1 MDVQSPPKR
10 MTRARAAAKAGSSSG
25 GSGSGSASTAKP
37 TRAVAATNKATAT
50 NTTTT
55 TTTTVRTAPS
65 TKRKTRADETEND
78 EESHNT
84 ADELAPT
91 SADTMNKPPRA
102 RGRPKKIVDP
112 APQPEP
118 EPVNDDASSNT
129 TATRATRGRAKK
141 TPTGPA
147 KSEPVKATRT
157 RTTRK
162 AAQPEEDK
170 SDAPEEPVKKS
181 ARTRATAV
189 TKKAGTICT
198 TASTNPTPG
207 LNQSLF
213 QEPEKE
219 NLVPAATA
227 TTSTAASKAKEKK
240 AETAT
245 GMRAKPVR
253 KAASTAAARATRA
266 STRTT
271 TSDDDKKEKPAPL
284 SPKKDMLN
292 RSLSRDSD
300 SDDEL
305 ATYEKTPLKPMMKS
319 PVKPPSTFK
328 MMDLGFPTTGKED
341 EAEDGPEEQ
350 IEDAPGGTVLASPA
364 RRPTSSPFKDAMKS
378 PAKRVEGVPSL
389 LFPSKDASD
398 VTQSPTKASLLQSPA
413 KRPQV
418 PFAQFQPPTNGES
431 NQPKSPL
438 KMSLMGSPAKRPA
451 SPMKL
456 LGSPIR
462 SAVTKAQDLT
472 SEGTSEEEGDAEVD
486 EAVEVPEAEAVEVPA
501 VEIAEASE
509 AEALEAPEVRE
520 EADEPGNDDMDN
532 DVVENDNHIVEQPEA
547 EISLDSPAQLAFPGR
562 LSAVLPR
569 HADPAL
575 QEKRS
580 TTAAADSQAEQEIAA
595 NHADIEIQPQ
605 SAPTPPEAQE
615 EESMDVDMVDTEED
629 NTEEDNTEENK
640 AHDISPESSPPRSAI
655 KPSNP
660 MFGLRQK
667 DMDPYDPDESEDEL
681 ASTGPKFQDD
691 ATLSLSAVPAT
702 PTPGASKTPRNNI
715 PTSAMKAADRAIR
728 SVSRGSKLGFT
739 PLARQLNDWRAGSP
753 LKLSSSQ
760 SSTPTDTV
768 GEEDLSLVEANTP
781 KSNGA
786 SPAKSS
792 YFEDEMRVRAEME
805 ADESEIS
812 FDADAEMLAALEA
825 DLGASYDDPEFDDIP
840 VTEEDME
847 LAAEAH
853 EMSLVEPD
861 HAEEQMLDHQAND
874 DSISE
879 ASQEYG
885 DENAVPID
893 PALLGGAAGRSRVS
907 MSGVPPVTPVRPS
920 TRRTFNTTTK
930 VPLKPADDDTPR
942 SMKRRTASASRVQP
956 KRPGGLSRNA
966 TVISYSPVKDLEG
979 DEMDLDED
987 ENEQPP
993 VTPSKA
999 DIWSSM
1005 GTPARTPRKDLN
1017 PALLRGAVCFVDVHT
1032 TEGADASAVFVDLLT
1047 LMGARCVKN
1056 WTWNPSS
1063 PNSSES
1069 SQSKVGITHVVFK
1082 DGGKR
1087 TMEKVRE
1094 SGGVVQCVG
1103 VGWVLDCE
1111 RENEWV
1117 DEAPYYID
1125 TSLVPRGGQRRR
1137 KSMEPKALANQNGT
1151 LVTPMKQTAAPRD
1164 CQTVPNNHVS
1174 RRDSTAWMRTPSDR
1188 DEDEEMDAV
1197 GEDDWDAIGML
1208 TPVPKTPAPETIA
1221 RYAMDVTPETPAA
1234 QSYAEDD
1241 SPEKKD
1247 MLMRTAP
1254 PKPSL
1259 YAELGHGL
1267 LGREKDQGVMMRL
1280 MAARRKSLQFAPKIA
1295 SPLSKAWK

>member
-10 MTRARAAAKAGSSSG
+10 MTRARAAAKAGS
-25 GSGSGSASTAKP
+25 GSGSGSNSAPTAKP
-37 TRAVAATNKATAT
+37 TRAAATSKATAA
-50 NTTTT
+50 
-55 TTTTVRTAPS
+55 TTTVRTAPS
-65 TKRKTRADETEND
+65 TKRKTRADEEND

-102 RGRPKKIVDP
+102 RGRPKKIVES
-112 APQPEP
+112 APQQQPEQG
-118 EPVNDDASSNT
+118 NDASSS
-129 TATRATRGRAKK
+129 TATARATRGRVKK
-141 TPTGPA
+141 PATGP
-147 KSEPVKATRT
+147 SNPELVKATRT

-170 SDAPEEPVKKS
+170 ADTPSEPPKKS

-189 TKKAGTICT
+189 TKKSGTVCT
-198 TASTNPTPG
+198 TATTNPTPG
-207 LNQSLF
+207 LKSAVSRPASRIVSVKKSVSF

-219 NLVPAATA
+219 NVMPTA
-227 TTSTAASKAKEKK
+227 TTTAATKAKDKK

-253 KAASTAAARATRA
+253 KAAGTAARATRA

-284 SPKKDMLN
+284 SPKKDTLN

-305 ATYEKTPLKPMMKS
+305 ATYEKTPLRKS

-328 MMDLGFPTTGKED
+328 MIDLGFPTSEKAD
-341 EAEDGPEEQ
+341 ETEEATERQ
-350 IEDAPGGTVLASPA
+350 PEDASSSTVLTSPA

-378 PAKRVEGVPSL
+378 PAKRVDGVPSL
-389 LFPSKDASD
+389 LFPSKNASD

-418 PFAQFQPPTNGES
+418 PLTRFQPPTNGES
-431 NQPKSPL
+431 DRPNSPL

-462 SAVTKAQDLT
+462 SALDKTQDLAST
-472 SEGTSEEEGDAEVD
+472 AEEGASGDEDAVVD
-486 EAVEVPEAEAVEVPA
+486 EDHEVSEV
-501 VEIAEASE
+501 SE
-509 AEALEAPEVRE
+509 ARE
-520 EADEPGNDDMDN
+520 EIHVA
-532 DVVENDNHIVEQPEA
+532 ENDNMETALVEIDADTVKQPEA
-547 EISLDSPAQLAFPGR
+547 EINLDSPQQLEFPGR

-580 TTAAADSQAEQEIAA
+580 VAADAAPQAEQTIAA
-595 NHADIEIQPQ
+595 DTAEIEAQPEEV
-605 SAPTPPEAQE
+605 PTQPEAQQDDC
-615 EESMDVDMVDTEED
+615 MDVDMDDTKED
-629 NTEEDNTEENK
+629 K
-640 AHDISPESSPPRSAI
+640 AHDISPESSPPRPAI
-655 KPSNP
+655 KPTNP

-667 DMDPYDPDESEDEL
+667 DMVPYESDESEDEL
-681 ASTGPKFQDD
+681 ASSGRKFQDE
-691 ATLSLSAVPAT
+691 ATLTLSAVPAT
-702 PTPGASKTPRNNI
+702 PTPGASKTPRNGL
-715 PTSAMKAADRAIR
+715 PTSAIKAADRAIR

-739 PLARQLNDWRAGSP
+739 PLARQLSDWRAGSP
-753 LKLSSSQ
+753 LKLGSSQ
-760 SSTPTDTV
+760 SSTPTENV
-768 GEEDLSLVEANTP
+768 GEEDLSLVENNTP
-781 KSNGA
+781 KSNRG

-805 ADESEIS
+805 ADESEMS

-825 DLGASYDDPEFDDIP
+825 DIGANYDDPVFDDIP

-853 EMSLVEPD
+853 EMSLVEPEQ
-861 HAEEQMLDHQAND
+861 AEEVLEHQAND
-874 DSISE
+874 DEISE

-893 PALLGGAAGRSRVS
+893 PALLGGATGRSRVTI
-907 MSGVPPVTPVRPS
+907 SGVPPVTPVRPS
-920 TRRTFNTTTK
+920 SMRTFNTTTK
-930 VPLKPADDDTPR
+930 VPLKPADDATPK
-942 SMKRRTASASRVQP
+942 SAKRRSVSASRAQVA
-956 KRPGGLSRNA
+956 RPGGLSRNA
-966 TVISYSPVKDLEG
+966 TVISYSPTKHSED
-979 DEMDLDED
+979 DEMDLDDED
-987 ENEQPP
+987 SEQPP
-993 VTPSKA
+993 VTPSKS
-999 DIWSSM
+999 DLWSAM

-1047 LMGARCVKN
+1047 SMGARCVKN

-1063 PNSSES
+1063 PNGNES
-1069 SQSKVGITHVVFK
+1069 SQSKIGITHVVFK

-1111 RENEWV
+1111 RENEWM
-1117 DEAPYYID
+1117 DEAPYYVD

-1137 KSMEPKALANQNGT
+1137 KSMEPKALANRNGT
-1151 LVTPMKQTAAPRD
+1151 LVTPMKQTSAPRD

-1197 GEDDWDAIGML
+1197 GEEDWDAIGML

-1221 RYAMDVTPETPAA
+1221 RFAMDVAPETPAA
-1234 QSYAEDD
+1234 QTDTEEDD
-1241 SPEKKD
+1241 SPEKD
-1247 MLMRTAP
+1247 AMLMRTAP

-1259 YAELGHGL
+1259 YAELGQGL

-1295 SPLSKAWK
+1295 SPLSKAWKN

>member
-10 MTRARAAAKAGSSSG
+10 MTRARAAAKAV
-25 GSGSGSASTAKP
+25 AP
-37 TRAVAATNKATAT
+37 TSKATAT
-50 NTTTT
+50 NTTTS
-55 TTTTVRTAPS
+55 TTTVRTAPS

-112 APQPEP
+112 APQQDP
-118 EPVNDDASSNT
+118 EPVNDDTSAST
-129 TATRATRGRAKK
+129 TTTRATRGRVKK
-141 TPTGPA
+141 SIAGPA

-162 AAQPEEDK
+162 AAQPDEDK
-170 SDAPEEPVKKS
+170 SDTEPVKKS
-181 ARTRATAV
+181 ARTRATAI

-207 LNQSLF
+207 LKSAVSRPASRIVSVKKSVSF

-219 NLVPAATA
+219 NVMPAAAATTATA
-227 TTSTAASKAKEKK
+227 TTTTATKTKEKK
-240 AETAT
+240 PETAT

-253 KAASTAAARATRA
+253 KAAGTATRATRA

-271 TSDDDKKEKPAPL
+271 TGEDDKKEKPAPL
-284 SPKKDMLN
+284 SPKKDTLN

-328 MMDLGFPTTGKED
+328 MIDLGFPTSEKGE
-341 EAEDGPEEQ
+341 EAEEASEQ
-350 IEDAPGGTVLASPA
+350 QAEDASGGTVLASPA
-364 RRPTSSPFKDAMKS
+364 RRPASSPFKDAMKS

-389 LFPSKDASD
+389 LFPSKDSSD
-398 VTQSPTKASLLQSPA
+398 VTQSPAKASLLQSPA

-418 PFAQFQPPTNGES
+418 PFAQFQSTTTNGES
-431 NQPKSPL
+431 DRPKSPL

-456 LGSPIR
+456 LGSSIR
-462 SAVTKAQDLT
+462 STMTTTQDLASAAEEVT
-472 SEGTSEEEGDAEVD
+472 SAEENGVEVD
-486 EAVEVPEAEAVEVPA
+486 EAHEVPETHDELDVADHDDTNKAAAET
-501 VEIAEASE
+501 
-509 AEALEAPEVRE
+509 
-520 EADEPGNDDMDN
+520 DD
-532 DVVENDNHIVEQPEA
+532 HTGEQPEA
-547 EISLDSPAQLAFPGR
+547 EISMDSPAQLAFPGR

-575 QEKRS
+575 QEKRLQ
-580 TTAAADSQAEQEIAA
+580 TADAGPESEQTQTIVAG
-595 NHADIEIQPQ
+595 HADVEAQPQ
-605 SAPTPPEAQE
+605 SVPTPPEAPE
-615 EESMDVDMVDTEED
+615 DDSMDVDIDDTEED
-629 NTEEDNTEENK
+629 K

-667 DMDPYDPDESEDEL
+667 DLDPYDPDESEDEL
-681 ASTGPKFQDD
+681 ASTSQKFRDD
-691 ATLSLSAVPAT
+691 ATLTLSAVPAT
-702 PTPGASKTPRNNI
+702 PTPGASKTPRNTL
-715 PTSAMKAADRAIR
+715 PTSAIKAADRAIR

-739 PLARQLNDWRAGSP
+739 PLARQLSDWRAGSP

-760 SSTPTDTV
+760 SSTTPETV

-825 DLGASYDDPEFDDIP
+825 DLGASYDDPVFDDIP

-861 HAEEQMLDHQAND
+861 QAEEEMLDHQGND

-893 PALLGGAAGRSRVS
+893 PALLGGATGRSRVS
-907 MSGVPPVTPVRPS
+907 MSGVPPVTPARPS

-930 VPLKPADDDTPR
+930 VPLKPADDATPR
-942 SMKRRTASASRVQP
+942 SMKRRTASASRAQV

-966 TVISYSPVKDLEG
+966 TVISYSPVKDSEG
-979 DEMDLDED
+979 DEMDLDDED
-987 ENEQPP
+987 NEQPP
-993 VTPSKA
+993 VTPSKS

-1005 GTPARTPRKDLN
+1005 GTPARTPRKDLD

-1047 LMGARCVKN
+1047 SMGARCVKN

-1069 SQSKVGITHVVFK
+1069 SQSKIGITHVVFK

-1241 SPEKKD
+1241 SPEKQD

-1259 YAELGHGL
+1259 YGELGKGL

>member
-10 MTRARAAAKAGSSSG
+10 MTRARAAKAGSGSTSS
-25 GSGSGSASTAKP
+25 SAPTAKS
-37 TRAVAATNKATAT
+37 TRAAAATKATAT
-50 NTTTT
+50 TN

-65 TKRKTRADETEND
+65 TKRKTRADEEND

-102 RGRPKKIVDP
+102 RGRPRKIVEP
-112 APQPEP
+112 APTQQPEQG
-118 EPVNDDASSNT
+118 NDASTS
-129 TATRATRGRAKK
+129 TASTASTATATTRATRGRAKK
-141 TPTGPA
+141 PA
-147 KSEPVKATRT
+147 TAPSNPEPAKATRT

-170 SDAPEEPVKKS
+170 TDTPSEPPKKS

-189 TKKAGTICT
+189 TKKSGTICT
-198 TASTNPTPG
+198 SATTNPTPG
-207 LNQSLF
+207 LKSAVSRPASRIVSVKKSVSF

-219 NLVPAATA
+219 NVMPTATATA
-227 TTSTAASKAKEKK
+227 TTKAKDKK
-240 AETAT
+240 GETAT

-253 KAASTAAARATRA
+253 KPAGTAARATRA

-284 SPKKDMLN
+284 SPKKDTLN

-328 MMDLGFPTTGKED
+328 MADFGFPTSEKGDETE
-341 EAEDGPEEQ
+341 EAEEDQ
-350 IEDAPGGTVLASPA
+350 VEDAPASTALTSPA
-364 RRPTSSPFKDAMKS
+364 RRPTASPFKDAMKS

-398 VTQSPTKASLLQSPA
+398 LTQSPSKASLLQSPCQETPGA
-413 KRPQV
+413 IGAIPAPDEWREIWPRQLRGS
-418 PFAQFQPPTNGES
+418 TSGED
-431 NQPKSPL
+431 N
-438 KMSLMGSPAKRPA
+438 AEDHEEHE
-451 SPMKL
+451 
-456 LGSPIR
+456 
-462 SAVTKAQDLT
+462 V
-472 SEGTSEEEGDAEVD
+472 SEV
-486 EAVEVPEAEAVEVPA
+486 
-501 VEIAEASE
+501 SE
-509 AEALEAPEVRE
+509 AQE
-520 EADEPGNDDMDN
+520 EIHVAEN
-532 DVVENDNHIVEQPEA
+532 DVEDDQFRFPQ
-547 EISLDSPAQLAFPGR
+547 QLEFPGR

-580 TTAAADSQAEQEIAA
+580 AAPDAAPAQTEQDIATDTAEIEA
-595 NHADIEIQPQ
+595 QPEPV
-605 SAPTPPEAQE
+605 PTQPEAPQE
-615 EESMDVDMVDTEED
+615 DDRMDVDVDDAEED
-629 NTEEDNTEENK
+629 R

-655 KPSNP
+655 KPTNP

-667 DMDPYDPDESEDEL
+667 DMVPYDSDESEDEL
-681 ASTGPKFQDD
+681 ASSGRKFQEE
-691 ATLSLSAVPAT
+691 ATLTLSAVPAT
-702 PTPGASKTPRNNI
+702 PTPGASKTPRNVL
-715 PTSAMKAADRAIR
+715 PTSAIKAADRAIR

-739 PLARQLNDWRAGSP
+739 PLARQLSDWRAGSP
-753 LKLSSSQ
+753 LKLGSSQ
-760 SSTPTDTV
+760 SSTPTEDV
-768 GEEDLSLVEANTP
+768 GEEDLSLVENNTP
-781 KSNGA
+781 KSNRA

-825 DLGASYDDPEFDDIP
+825 DIGANYDDPVFDDIP

-853 EMSLVEPD
+853 EMSLVEP
-861 HAEEQMLDHQAND
+861 EHQPND

-893 PALLGGAAGRSRVS
+893 PALLGGATGRSRVT
-907 MSGVPPVTPVRPS
+907 MSGVPPATPVRPS
-920 TRRTFNTTTK
+920 SMRTFNTTTK

-942 SMKRRTASASRVQP
+942 SVKRRSASASRAQP

-966 TVISYSPVKDLEG
+966 TVISYSPTKHSED
-979 DEMDLDED
+979 DEMDLDD
-987 ENEQPP
+987 EEEEQPP
-993 VTPSKA
+993 VTPSKS
-999 DIWSSM
+999 DLWSAM

-1047 LMGARCVKN
+1047 SMGARCVKT

-1063 PNSSES
+1063 PNESES
-1069 SQSKVGITHVVFK
+1069 SQSKIGITHVVFK

-1111 RENEWV
+1111 RENEWM
-1117 DEAPYYID
+1117 DEAPYYVD
-1125 TSLVPRGGQRRR
+1125 TSLIPRGGQRRR
-1137 KSMEPKALANQNGT
+1137 KSMEPKALANRNGT
-1151 LVTPMKQTAAPRD
+1151 LVTPMKQTSAPRD

-1197 GEDDWDAIGML
+1197 GEEDWDAIGML

-1221 RYAMDVTPETPAA
+1221 RFAMDVPPETPGA
-1234 QSYAEDD
+1234 QTDTEEDD
-1241 SPEKKD
+1241 SPEKD
-1247 MLMRTAP
+1247 AMLMRTAP

-1259 YAELGHGL
+1259 YAELGQGL

-1295 SPLSKAWK
+1295 SPLSKAWKS

>member
-1 MDVQSPPKR
+1 MDAPKR
-10 MTRARAAAKAGSSSG
+10 MTRAAAKA
-25 GSGSGSASTAKP
+25 
-37 TRAVAATNKATAT
+37 
-50 NTTTT
+50 TTTT
-55 TTTTVRTAPS
+55 STTSDPTAKSKAAAASKAATKTTTVRPS
-65 TKRKTRADETEND
+65 TKRKTRADEEND

-102 RGRPKKIVDP
+102 RGRPKST
-112 APQPEP
+112 AP
-118 EPVNDDASSNT
+118 
-129 TATRATRGRAKK
+129 TRATRGRVKK
-141 TPTGPA
+141 TTTGPSNPEPA
-147 KSEPVKATRT
+147 KTTRT

-162 AAQPEEDK
+162 IVQPEEDK
-170 SDAPEEPVKKS
+170 ADTSSEPPKKT

-189 TKKAGTICT
+189 TKKAGTVCT
-198 TASTNPTPG
+198 SATTNPTPG
-207 LNQSLF
+207 LKSAVSRPAAKVVNVKKSVSF

-219 NLVPAATA
+219 NVVPAATA
-227 TTSTAASKAKEKK
+227 ATATSKAKEKK

-245 GMRAKPVR
+245 GMRAKPFR
-253 KAASTAAARATRA
+253 KAAGAAARATRA
-266 STRTT
+266 STRKTT
-271 TSDDDKKEKPAPL
+271 NDDDKKEKPAPL
-284 SPKKDMLN
+284 SPKKDTLN

-305 ATYEKTPLKPMMKS
+305 AAYEKTPLKPMMKS
-319 PVKPPSTFK
+319 PVKPPSAFK
-328 MMDLGFPTTGKED
+328 MVDHGFPTSEKGDDAE
-341 EAEDGPEEQ
+341 EAAEHQ
-350 IEDAPGGTVLASPA
+350 SEDAPSGTVLSSPA

-378 PAKRVEGVPSL
+378 PAKRVEGVPAL

-398 VTQSPTKASLLQSPA
+398 LTQSPTKASLLQSPA

-418 PFAQFQPPTNGES
+418 PIARFQAPDGES
-431 NQPKSPL
+431 DRPKSPL
-438 KMSLMGSPAKRPA
+438 KISLMGSPAKRPA
-451 SPMKL
+451 SPLKL
-456 LGSPIR
+456 LGSSIR
-462 SAVTKAQDLT
+462 SAVTKTQD
-472 SEGTSEEEGDAEVD
+472 SAPAAEGISGEEDAAAD
-486 EAVEVPEAEAVEVPA
+486 EAHEVSGISEVSEAQEEIYVAENDIVDGAKVE
-501 VEIAEASE
+501 SE
-509 AEALEAPEVRE
+509 AEVEQPE
-520 EADEPGNDDMDN
+520 
-532 DVVENDNHIVEQPEA
+532 VEQPEA
-547 EISLDSPAQLAFPGR
+547 EQPETRFDSPQQLEFPGR

-569 HADPAL
+569 YADPAL
-575 QEKRS
+575 QEKHS
-580 TTAAADSQAEQEIAA
+580 TAVDEAPTAEQTTATDEV
-595 NHADIEIQPQ
+595 DIEAQPE
-605 SAPTPPEAQE
+605 PTPTEPEAQQDE
-615 EESMDVDMVDTEED
+615 DSMDVDMSDTEED
-629 NTEEDNTEENK
+629 R

-667 DMDPYDPDESEDEL
+667 DLAPYDSDESEDEL
-681 ASTGPKFQDD
+681 ASSGRKSQEE
-691 ATLSLSAVPAT
+691 ATLTLSAVPAT
-702 PTPGASKTPRNNI
+702 PTPGATKTLRNGL
-715 PTSAMKAADRAIR
+715 PTSAIKAADRAIR

-739 PLARQLNDWRAGSP
+739 PLARQMSDWRAGSP
-753 LKLSSSQ
+753 LKLGSSQ
-760 SSTPTDTV
+760 SSTPVDDA

-781 KSNGA
+781 KSNRP

-825 DLGASYDDPEFDDIP
+825 DIGANYDDPVFDDIP

-861 HAEEQMLDHQAND
+861 QAEEVVEHQRHD
-874 DSISE
+874 DSMSE

-893 PALLGGAAGRSRVS
+893 PALLGGATGRSRVT
-907 MSGVPPVTPVRPS
+907 MSSLPPVTPKR
-920 TRRTFNTTTK
+920 TTTMRTFNTTTK

-942 SMKRRTASASRVQP
+942 SAKRRSASASRAQVT
-956 KRPGGLSRNA
+956 RPGGPTRNA
-966 TVISYSPVKDLEG
+966 TVISYSPTKDNED
-979 DEMDLDED
+979 DEMDLDD
-987 ENEQPP
+987 DDNEQPP
-993 VTPSKA
+993 VTPSKSEL
-999 DIWSSM
+999 WSAM
-1005 GTPARTPRKDLN
+1005 GTPARTPRKDIN

-1047 LMGARCVKN
+1047 SMGARCVKT

-1063 PNSSES
+1063 PNSNES
-1069 SQSKVGITHVVFK
+1069 SQSKIGITHVVFK

-1117 DEAPYYID
+1117 DEAPYYVD

-1137 KSMEPKALANQNGT
+1137 KSMEPKALANNNGT
-1151 LVTPMKQTAAPRD
+1151 LVTPMKQTSAPRD

-1188 DEDEEMDAV
+1188 DEDEEMDAA
-1197 GEDDWDAIGML
+1197 GEEDWDAIGML
-1208 TPVPKTPAPETIA
+1208 TPVPKTPAPETVA
-1221 RYAMDVTPETPAA
+1221 RFAMDIAPETPAA
-1234 QSYAEDD
+1234 QTDTEEDED
-1241 SPEKKD
+1241 SPEHNA

-1259 YAELGHGL
+1259 YAELGQGL
-1267 LGREKDQGVMMRL
+1267 LSQKKDQGVMMRL

-1295 SPLSKAWK
+1295 SPLSKAWKH

>member
-10 MTRARAAAKAGSSSG
+10 VTRARAAAATGGSSSAPK
-25 GSGSGSASTAKP
+25 S
-37 TRAVAATNKATAT
+37 
-50 NTTTT
+50 TTTKAAAASKVIASKAAAA
-55 TTTTVRTAPS
+55 VRTAPS
-65 TKRKTRADETEND
+65 TKRKTRADEEND
-78 EESHNT
+78 EETHDT

-102 RGRPKKIVDP
+102 RGRPKKIVEP
-112 APQPEP
+112 APQQQPDQPEQS
-118 EPVNDDASSNT
+118 NDASSS
-129 TATRATRGRAKK
+129 TAPTRATRGRAKK
-141 TPTGPA
+141 TTTGPS
-147 KSEPVKATRT
+147 KPEPVKATRT

-162 AAQPEEDK
+162 VAQPEEDK
-170 SDAPEEPVKKS
+170 ADTPSEPPKKS

-189 TKKAGTICT
+189 TKKAPGTVCT
-198 TASTNPTPG
+198 SATTNPTPG
-207 LNQSLF
+207 LKSAVSRPTAKVVNVKKSVSF

-219 NLVPAATA
+219 NVVPATTTTA
-227 TTSTAASKAKEKK
+227 TTSKAKEKK

-253 KAASTAAARATRA
+253 KAAGTAARATRA

-284 SPKKDMLN
+284 SPKKDTLN

-319 PVKPPSTFK
+319 PVKPPSAFK
-328 MMDLGFPTTGKED
+328 MIDHGFPTSEKED
-341 EAEDGPEEQ
+341 ETEEAAEHQP
-350 IEDAPGGTVLASPA
+350 EDAPGGTVLTSPA
-364 RRPTSSPFKDAMKS
+364 RRPASSPFKDAMKS
-378 PAKRVEGVPSL
+378 PAKRVEGVPAL

-398 VTQSPTKASLLQSPA
+398 LTQSPTKASLLQSPA

-418 PFAQFQPPTNGES
+418 PIARFQPPTDGES
-431 NQPKSPL
+431 DRTKSPL

-451 SPMKL
+451 SPLKL
-456 LGSPIR
+456 LGSPMR
-462 SAVTKAQDLT
+462 SAVTKPEDSAP
-472 SEGTSEEEGDAEVD
+472 SAEGASGAEDDVAD
-486 EAVEVPEAEAVEVPA
+486 EAHEVSGISEV
-501 VEIAEASE
+501 SE
-509 AEALEAPEVRE
+509 AQSEIHVA
-520 EADEPGNDDMDN
+520 DN
-532 DVVENDNHIVEQPEA
+532 DIVDNAVVETEAAVEQPEVAEVEQA
-547 EISLDSPAQLAFPGR
+547 EIRFDSPQQLEFPGR

-569 HADPAL
+569 YADPAL

-580 TTAAADSQAEQEIAA
+580 VTADAAPEPEQTIAADEAELEA
-595 NHADIEIQPQ
+595 QPEP
-605 SAPTPPEAQE
+605 APTAPEQAQQDE
-615 EESMDVDMVDTEED
+615 DSMDVDMSDAEED
-629 NTEEDNTEENK
+629 R

-667 DMDPYDPDESEDEL
+667 DMVPYDSDESEDEL
-681 ASTGPKFQDD
+681 ASSGRKSQEE
-691 ATLSLSAVPAT
+691 ATLTLSAVPAT
-702 PTPGASKTPRNNI
+702 PTPGATKTLRNGL
-715 PTSAMKAADRAIR
+715 PTSAIKAADRAIR

-753 LKLSSSQ
+753 LKLGSSQ
-760 SSTPTDTV
+760 SSTPADDV

-781 KSNGA
+781 KSNRA

-825 DLGASYDDPEFDDIP
+825 DIGANYDDPVFDDIP

-861 HAEEQMLDHQAND
+861 QAEEAGEHQRHD
-874 DSISE
+874 DSMSE

-893 PALLGGAAGRSRVS
+893 PALLGGATGRSRVT
-907 MSGVPPVTPVRPS
+907 MSSVPPVTPKRTS
-920 TRRTFNTTTK
+920 TMRTFNTTTK

-942 SMKRRTASASRVQP
+942 SAKRRSASASRAQVT
-956 KRPGGLSRNA
+956 RPGGLSRNA
-966 TVISYSPVKDLEG
+966 TVISYSPTKDNED
-979 DEMDLDED
+979 DEMDLDD
-987 ENEQPP
+987 DDNEQPP
-993 VTPSKA
+993 VTPSKSEL
-999 DIWSSM
+999 WSAM
-1005 GTPARTPRKDLN
+1005 GTPARTPRKDIN

-1047 LMGARCVKN
+1047 SMGGRCVKN

-1063 PNSSES
+1063 PNSDES
-1069 SQSKVGITHVVFK
+1069 SQSKIGITHVVFK

-1117 DEAPYYID
+1117 DEAPYYVD

-1137 KSMEPKALANQNGT
+1137 KSMEPKALANNNGT
-1151 LVTPMKQTAAPRD
+1151 LVTPMKQTSAPRD

-1188 DEDEEMDAV
+1188 DEDEEMDAA
-1197 GEDDWDAIGML
+1197 GEEDWDAIGML

-1221 RYAMDVTPETPAA
+1221 RFAMDVAPETPAA
-1234 QSYAEDD
+1234 QTDAEDD
-1241 SPEKKD
+1241 EDSPEQD
-1247 MLMRTAP
+1247 AMLMRTAP

-1259 YAELGHGL
+1259 YAELGQGL
-1267 LGREKDQGVMMRL
+1267 LSQKKDQGVMMRL

-1295 SPLSKAWK
+1295 SPLSKAWKN